1 MDIIFYIASII
12 SFIATVAVVT
22 RKNAVHALLY
32 LIVSLLGVAVIF
44 FIVGAPFVAALE
56 VIVYAGA
63 IMVLF
68 VFAIMM
74 LNLGKNAEASETN
87 LMNFGTWVF
96 PAVLCLVLL
105 CEMVYVLYTDGAGTS
120 EVTNIGPVEVSE
132 SLFSGYALAI
142 ELTGMLLMSGIVG
155 AYHIGREKKKEYH
168 RYLQSN
174 EITHE

>member
-1 MDIIFYIASII
+1 MVIIFYIASII
-12 SFIATVAVVT
+12 SFIATIAVVT

-44 FIVGAPFVAALE
+44 FVVGAPFVAALE

-74 LNLGKNAEASETN
+74 LNMGKNSEASESN
-87 LMNFGTWVF
+87 LMNFGTWIF

-105 CEMVYVLYTDGAGTS
+105 CEMIYVLYVDGVGGAS
-120 EVTNIGPVEVSE
+120 VTTIGPVEVSR
-132 SLFSGYALAI
+132 SLFGGYVLAI

-174 EITHE
+174 EMTHE

>member
-1 MDIIFYIASII
+1 MEVIFYIASIV

-32 LIVSLLGVAVIF
+32 LVVSLLGVAVIF

-74 LNLGKNAEASETN
+74 LNLGKNSEAEETG
-87 LMNFGTWVF
+87 LMNFGTWAF

-105 CEMVYVLYTDGAGTS
+105 CEIIYVLYTDGAS
-120 EVTNIGPVEVSE
+120 SADSVIIGPVEVSK
-132 SLFSGYALAI
+132 SLFGGYALAI

-174 EITHE
+174 EMTHE